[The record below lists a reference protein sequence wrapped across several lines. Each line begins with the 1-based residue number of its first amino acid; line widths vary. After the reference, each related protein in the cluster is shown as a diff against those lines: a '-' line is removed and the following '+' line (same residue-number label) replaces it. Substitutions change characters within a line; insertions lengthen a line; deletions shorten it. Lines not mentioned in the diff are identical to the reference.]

1 MSSLKTISEQACF
14 GGIQGIYSHPS
25 SSTGTTMKFSLFR
38 PPQAKCKPVPVL
50 WFLSG
55 LTCTEENFTI
65 KAGAQQYAATHG
77 LMLVAPDTSP
87 RGLDLPGE
95 HDDYDFGSSAG
106 FYVNAT
112 EMPWSDHYN
121 MYSYVTEELP
131 DLVFGMFAGD
141 KSKQGIFGH
150 SMGGHGALICALR
163 NPDLYRSV
171 SAFSPICAPTQCA
184 WGIKALAGY
193 LGVDND
199 VAWQQYDACK
209 LINSGARTTQILVD
223 QGTADLFLPEQL
235 KPNLLVAACE
245 KAGIPLELRMQ
256 DGYDHSYFFIAT
268 FVGDHIEWHA
278 RALNS

>member
-131 DLVFGMFAGD
+131 DLVFGMFPGD